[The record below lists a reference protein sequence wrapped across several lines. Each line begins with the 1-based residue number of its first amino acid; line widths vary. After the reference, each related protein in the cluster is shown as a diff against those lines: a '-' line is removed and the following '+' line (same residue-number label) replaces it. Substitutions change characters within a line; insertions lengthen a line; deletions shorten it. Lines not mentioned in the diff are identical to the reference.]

1 MTIFSEDVPEE
12 YSGDGRRM
20 SKWKSSK
27 VKAITTMKSLTD
39 PFGSLF
45 GPDIK
50 AKVGLYF
57 HIKIS
62 YRQEITGF
70 RNRFSK

>member
-1 MTIFSEDVPEE
+1 MTVFLEDVPEE

-27 VKAITTMKSLTD
+27 VKAITTLKSLTD

-57 HIKIS
+57 HSKIS
-62 YRQEITGF
+62 YRQ
-70 RNRFSK
+70 